1 MSNKYNKKNKYF
13 LNDELENKGWFSD
26 ETGVY
31 IPFLIGFYYLKI
43 AKKNNGKFTY
53 TFYEIK
59 EDDNGNN
66 NFKVLS
72 RVIPSGS
79 PITELNNKRDSELH
93 KLAIG
98 SGIDVGELED
108 GFSRAELQE
117 IGVDL
122 LNADCLGAL
131 KTSSSD
137 YEEFEDKEEE
147 KKEIYTTFDNY
158 PADIKEEA
166 LKIIE
171 SGNIINSL
179 QKIVGIL
186 HEGDKKA
193 GKILL
198 LCLTTLFIENAG
210 SVHEATKGST
220 GKGKTD
226 LTKKIIK
233 LVPKQYVEEIR
244 DSSPKYIYYACEDGS
259 YNEKYNI
266 FFYDDI
272 VLNDTMI
279 TIIKTLADN
288 LQVKKTLK
296 TVKEQTTL
304 IFEIPGKC
312 LVIMSFAKEITDEEL
327 NNRLFYNNP
336 QEDEVHGNKTKEKIR
351 DNENIGLN
359 FEEPYIKRLYTI
371 ANAVMQY
378 IIDKEIR
385 AYNPY
390 ITLLGLSDKSY
401 REVSFAVNLIK
412 GNLFYNIN
420 NRKEIDGV
428 HIASIED
435 VESITAIWKSN
446 SLMQQHKIDAKQ
458 IELIKSLPE
467 YSEKLFKEH
476 KSYYEEDSDSLNN
489 TFKAVAKELGFAQNT
504 IKTWVFGRKDRD
516 SNKPTMIDQDLI
528 KAEKLNPEINNS
540 PYVLYKGDKENL
552 EELLKSSEND
562 ITTVTLDGSN
572 VFNSINMKKKVIYDF
587 LSTTTNN
594 KYLYN
599 EELLDDFL
607 DDGPVESYE
616 DICNLLEES
625 TKYLKENV
633 TIDNFTPETFDE
645 LIESLS
651 NQSTGD
657 STLITSEISLLDERI
672 VKTLSLNERDIGISS
687 EIKIGELLDEIHSD
701 LLETQFDSDNFKKS
715 YSEYSNSFLEKFLNI
730 FNIPNLGSK
739 TIC

>member
-53 TFYEIK
+53 TFFEIK

-72 RVIPSGS
+72 PVIPSRS

-98 SGIDVGELED
+98 AGIDVGELED

-198 LCLTTLFIENAG
+198 LCLATLFIENAG

-359 FEEPYIKRLYTI
+359 FEDPYIKRLYTI

-516 SNKPTMIDQDLI
+516 SNKPTMIDQDLV

-599 EELLDDFL
+599 EELLDNFL
-607 DDGPVESYE
+607 DDSPVDSYE

-625 TKYLKENV
+625 TNYLKENV

-715 YSEYSNSFLEKFLNI
+715 YSEYSNSFLEKFLNL
-730 FNIPNLGSK
+730 FNIPKLGSK